1 MFTIQTKSIQK
12 IYILILFF
20 LIVINGISEGINKK
34 YGYSFIVD
42 NTTIFL
48 LLIAFLPFLG
58 KYIESF
64 RFGNIEAH
72 FRELSLSDQI
82 FAFLEGVAMK
92 ERWTYYLPRGEEMH
106 MGDAFR
112 ILVQEVNKINHSK
125 LINVLRKFL
134 DSDNPNL
141 IWFASENIGYF
152 KFEELKHCLPPKF
165 NNLDK
170 NLQWSEWQL
179 NCLWAYSR
187 FENYQGLHDFLMN
200 TRNEVNQI
208 WLLDVYRQM
217 SVARHEE
224 LQYFIS
230 QLRKFINRNDVRDQV
245 LKKARRVI
253 EELEQELETSC
264 QGQ

>member
-1 MFTIQTKSIQK
+1 
-12 IYILILFF
+12 
-20 LIVINGISEGINKK
+20 LIVINGISESIDKK

-58 KYIESF
+58 KYIVSF
-64 RFGNIEAH
+64 RFGNLEAV
-72 FRELSLSDQI
+72 FRDLSLPDQI
-82 FAFLEGVAMK
+82 FVFLEGVAMNG
-92 ERWTYYLPRGEEMH
+92 RWTYYLPRGEEMR

-112 ILVQEVNKINHSK
+112 ILIKEVNKINHFK

-152 KFEELKHCLPPKF
+152 KFEELKDRLPPKF

-170 NLQWSEWQL
+170 NVQWSEWQL

-187 FENYQGLHDFLMN
+187 FENYQCLHDFLMN

-217 SVARHEE
+217 SAARHAE
-224 LQYFIS
+224 LQCFIS
-230 QLRKFINRNDVRDQV
+230 QLRKFINRNDVSDHVR
-245 LKKARRVI
+245 KKAQRVI
-253 EELEQELETSC
+253 KELEQEIKTSC